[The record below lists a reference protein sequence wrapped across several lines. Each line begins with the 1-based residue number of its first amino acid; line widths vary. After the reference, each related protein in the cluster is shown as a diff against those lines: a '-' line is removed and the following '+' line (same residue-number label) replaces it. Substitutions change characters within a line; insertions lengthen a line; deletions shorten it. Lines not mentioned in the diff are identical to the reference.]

1 MRKLVKFFDKLEDK
15 VRARLSRY
23 PIVYAVIGGT
33 AIILFWR
40 GIWAFADEI
49 EATYDITKMQGAILS
64 FSIGGLILLITGLF
78 ASFFVGDSI
87 LISGIKKE
95 KKIIEKTED
104 EVDQEASML
113 KKLQGEMSREEIN
126 IGDIKK
132 ELKEIRALIENQ
144 KNG

>member
-1 MRKLVKFFDKLEDK
+1 MKKLVKFFDKLEDK

-23 PIVYAVIGGT
+23 PIVYAIIGGT

-40 GIWAFADEI
+40 GIWAFADEVEVI
-49 EATYDITKMQGAILS
+49 YGITKMQGAILS

-78 ASFFVGDSI
+78 ASFFVGDAI
-87 LISGIKKE
+87 LISGIKRE

-132 ELKEIRALIENQ
+132 ELKEIRSLLENQ